1 MPPRMQAGRTT
12 SVRGHCRLFLVQVLD
27 DTMNY
32 FVCRTRDE
40 FRRIQKQV
48 QAQNKKMER
57 NLYNFW
63 CIIIKLQK
71 KTKSSRECFYSTD
84 FFFLLRNARVT
95 HTNTWNEFLILF
107 CISFPSTS
115 ADRRFASAAVGA
127 SSSSALLVLL
137 DGGAKTWNKKS

>member
-57 NLYNFW
+57 NLYNFLAHNNQ
-63 CIIIKLQK
+63 IAK
-71 KTKSSRECFYSTD
+71 KKKKFKRK
-84 FFFLLRNARVT
+84 FLLY
-95 HTNTWNEFLILF
+95 
-107 CISFPSTS
+107 
-115 ADRRFASAAVGA
+115 
-127 SSSSALLVLL
+127 
-137 DGGAKTWNKKS
+137 